1 MDMADKTFEES
12 MKRLEEIVQ
21 QLEGGEMPL
30 EDSLRVFEEGMK
42 LAAFC
47 SRKLEEAEK
56 KVTLLVREQEGGL
69 TERPFGPGE
78 PEDETP

>member
-1 MDMADKTFEES
+1 MTDKTFEAC

-30 EDSLRVFEEGMK
+30 EDSLCVFEEGMK

-56 KVTLLVREQEGGL
+56 KVALLIREQDGCLVEK
-69 TERPFGPGE
+69 PFE
-78 PEDETP
+78 PEASEEDTP

>member
-1 MDMADKTFEES
+1 MADKTFEES

-30 EDSLRVFEEGMK
+30 EDSLCVFEEGMK

-56 KVTLLVREQEGGL
+56 KVALLVRDQEGCL
-69 TERPFGPGE
+69 VERPFEPEE
-78 PEDETP
+78 PEDQTP

>member
-1 MDMADKTFEES
+1 MADKTFEES

-21 QLEGGEMPL
+21 QLEGGDMPL
-30 EDSLRVFEEGMK
+30 EESLSVFEEGMK

-56 KVTLLVREQEGGL
+56 KVTLLVREQEGCL
-69 TERPFGPGE
+69 LEKPFGPGDS
-78 PEDETP
+78 EDEAP

>member
-1 MDMADKTFEES
+1 MAEKNFEKS

-21 QLEGGEMPL
+21 QLEGSEMPL
-30 EDSLRVFEEGMK
+30 EDSLQVFEEGMK

-56 KVTLLVREQEGGL
+56 KVTLLVREQEGSFI
-69 TERPFGPGE
+69 EKPFDPDK
-78 PEDETP
+78 PQDDAS

>member
-1 MDMADKTFEES
+1 MADKTFEES

-21 QLEGGEMPL
+21 QLEGGDMPL
-30 EDSLRVFEEGMK
+30 EESLSVFEEGMK

-56 KVTLLVREQEGGL
+56 KVTLLVREQDGGL
-69 TERPFGPGE
+69 LEKPFGPGDS
-78 PEDETP
+78 EDETP

>member
-1 MDMADKTFEES
+1 MAEKNFETS

-30 EDSLRVFEEGMK
+30 EDSLQVFEEGMK

-56 KVTLLVREQEGGL
+56 KVTLLVREQEGSFI
-69 TERPFGPGE
+69 EKPFDPDE
-78 PEDETP
+78 PRDDAS

>member
-1 MDMADKTFEES
+1 MADKTFEES

-21 QLEGGEMPL
+21 QLEGGDMPL
-30 EDSLRVFEEGMK
+30 EESLSVFEEGMK

-56 KVTLLVREQEGGL
+56 KVTLLVREQEGRL
-69 TERPFGPGE
+69 LEKPFGPGDS
-78 PEDETP
+78 EDENP

>member
-1 MDMADKTFEES
+1 MAEKTFEDS

-56 KVTLLVREQEGGL
+56 KVTLLVCEQGGGL
-69 TERPFGPGE
+69 VEKPFGPDE
-78 PEDETP
+78 AEDDTP

>member
-1 MDMADKTFEES
+1 MAEKNFEKS

-21 QLEGGEMPL
+21 QLEGSEMPL
-30 EDSLRVFEEGMK
+30 EDSLQVFEEGMK

-56 KVTLLVREQEGGL
+56 KVTLLVREQEGSFI
-69 TERPFGPGE
+69 EKPFDPDE
-78 PEDETP
+78 PQDDAS

>member
-1 MDMADKTFEES
+1 MAKATFEES

-21 QLEGGEMPL
+21 RLESGEMSL
-30 EDSLRVFEEGMK
+30 EDSLQVFEEGMQ

-47 SRKLEEAEK
+47 SNKLDEAEK

-69 TERPFGPGE
+69 AEQPFEPDRPENDIP
-78 PEDETP
+78 